1 MDLSQ
6 LQGMLSFQPTPEE
19 QQRAMTQGLLM
30 GGLGIL
36 SANAHNPR
44 GAGPLG
50 ALGGA
55 MPGLI
60 GYNRLLEDAPKHRLQ
75 NAQGLL
81 QMHKLQKDMDN
92 QGFLRDFVTK
102 FGMGGTPGASGALS
116 AESSAGGAP
125 GPTNAAAGRIPQQ
138 AANSIPPFE
147 MLYAMGIDPKVVT
160 GMRETHAMRM
170 PDMQVSGNYAY
181 DKRNVQPGFLPAL
194 NFSREGKGA
203 LSLPDPNTGLP
214 VISPPQGALETF
226 GAFEDVSKKA
236 DARYQLQTR
245 PALGPNQPPTY
256 MSTLDALGM
265 GGQPPQAPQPQAPRQ
280 QAPQLT
286 PQSFPRVTP
295 QVQAQRDAEAGQIRA
310 REQTGGGIPIQA
322 VIPESRAG
330 LAAGMS
336 PVQGAELKGRE
347 SAEAKTGQLQAESV
361 NGYRERVPQ
370 LTSTLRRLERLEQLT
385 ADDRTFAAAGAEL
398 KTQLG
403 SIAQAVGLKINADKT
418 ANTEEYIAHVAE
430 LLKERLASK
439 DYGSGT
445 GVSNLDLL
453 TAGRPLPEV
462 MKTPGGRK
470 QIIEAIRLDTQKS
483 IVDMNA
489 AVDHFDKN
497 LSLKGFQFPSATQP
511 QPAYGSQPQA
521 APIRARNPKTGQ
533 EAELRNGQWVTIDRR
548 AGASGRF

>member
-1 MDLSQ
+1 L
-6 LQGMLSFQPTPEE
+6 LSFQATPEE
-19 QQRAMTQGLLM
+19 QQRAMNMGLLT

-36 SANAHNPR
+36 SQNAVKPR
-44 GAGPLG
+44 GSGALG

-55 MPGLI
+55 LPGMAM
-60 GYNRLLEDAPKHRLQ
+60 YQNMMDHAPRQRLQ
-75 NAQGLL
+75 NVQGLL
-81 QMHKLQKDMDN
+81 AVNKMQKDMAAQDMLRQFVMG
-92 QGFLRDFVTK
+92 QG
-102 FGMGGTPGASGALS
+102 GMPGAQGALGDEL
-116 AESSAGGAP
+116 AAGGQP
-125 GPTNAAAGRIPQQ
+125 GPTNAAAGRIPQATAGQ
-138 AANSIPPFE
+138 VPGF
-147 MLYAMGIDPKVVT
+147 
-160 GMRETHAMRM
+160 GMRAAGGVPGETVKVLMEDWKLRNPEM
-170 PDMQVSGNYAY
+170 KVDGGYAY
-181 DKRNVQPGFLPAL
+181 NPRAIQPGFMPAL

-203 LSLPDPNTGLP
+203 MALPDPRTGLP
-214 VISPPQGALETF
+214 VIRPPEGALETF
-226 GAFEDVSKKA
+226 GAFEDVSKRA
-236 DARYQLQTR
+236 DAKYQLQTQ
-245 PALGPNQPPTY
+245 PPLSPNQPPRY
-256 MSTLDALGM
+256 MSTLDALGL
-265 GGQPPQAPQPQAPRQ
+265 GGQPIPQTPAPQAPR
-280 QAPQLT
+280 PQMT

-330 LAAGMS
+330 IPAGMS
-336 PVQGAELKGRE
+336 PVDQAVVKGRE
-347 SAEAKTGQLQAESV
+347 AAESETGQLQAKSV

-385 ADDRTFAAAGAEL
+385 SDDKTFAAAGAEL

-403 SIAQAVGLKINADKT
+403 SIAQAVGLKINAEKT

-453 TAGRPLPEV
+453 TGGRPLPEV
-462 MKTPGGRK
+462 MKTPQGRQ
-470 QIIEAIRLDTQKS
+470 QIIQALRLDTQRS
-483 IVDMNA
+483 IGDMNA

-497 LSLKGFQFPSATQP
+497 LSLKGFSFPSATQ
-511 QPAYGSQPQA
+511 QQQSYGQTQA

-548 AGASGRF
+548 SRGASGNF

>member
-36 SANAHNPR
+36 GANAQNPR
-44 GAGPLG
+44 GAGRMAPL
-50 ALGGA
+50 AGA

-60 GYNRLLEDAPKHRLQ
+60 GYNRMMEDAPKHRLQ
-75 NAQGLL
+75 NVQGLL
-81 QMHKLQKDMDN
+81 QLQKLKKDIDN
-92 QGFLRDFVTK
+92 QDTLRNFVSN
-102 FGMGGTPGASGALS
+102 FGMGGTPGASGALG
-116 AESSAGGAP
+116 AEMGAGGAP
-125 GPTNAAAGRIPQQ
+125 GPTNAAAGRIPQA

-160 GMRETHAMRM
+160 GMRETHAMRLPKM
-170 PDMQVSGNYAY
+170 NVSNGYAY
-181 DKRNVQPGFLPAL
+181 DERTVPQGFLPGL
-194 NFSREGKGA
+194 NFSREGKAA
-203 LSLPDPNTGLP
+203 LALIDPATGLP
-214 VISPPQGALETF
+214 TISAPRGAPETF
-226 GAFEDVSKKA
+226 AGYEDITRRA

-245 PALGPNQPPTY
+245 PPLGPNQPPTY

-265 GGQPPQAPQPQAPRQ
+265 GGQQTPAPQLPQPPQAPRVDPLAGRPPAERAAIQQVLQA
-280 QAPQLT
+280 
-286 PQSFPRVTP
+286 S
-295 QVQAQRDAEAGQIRA
+295 
-310 REQTGGGIPIQA
+310 REGRGLSVSVPPIPSSA
-322 VIPESRAG
+322 VLPN
-330 LAAGMS
+330 AAGMS
-336 PVQGAELKGRE
+336 PVDQATVKGRDA
-347 SAEAKTGQLQAESV
+347 AETKTGQLNAEAV
-361 NGYRERVPQ
+361 QGFRDRVPQ

-385 ADDRTFAAAGAEL
+385 TDDRTFAAAGAEL

-403 SIAQAVGLKINADKT
+403 SIAQAVGLKVNAEKT

-462 MKTPGGRK
+462 MKTPQGRQ
-470 QIIEAIRLDTQKS
+470 QIIKALRMDTQRS
-483 IVDMNA
+483 IGDMNS
-489 AVDHFDKN
+489 AVEHFDKN
-497 LSLKGFQFPSATQP
+497 LSLKGFQFPSSTQQ
-511 QPAYGSQPQA
+511 QPAYGGQTA

>member
-1 MDLSQ
+1 MNMLDLQ
-6 LQGMLSFQPTPEE
+6 NLQGMLSFEPTPEE
-19 QQRAMTQGLLM
+19 RQRAMTQGLLM

-36 SANAHNPR
+36 GANAQNPR
-44 GAGPLG
+44 GAGPMG
-50 ALGGA
+50 ALSGA
-55 MPGLI
+55 IPGLLA
-60 GYNRLLEDAPKHRLQ
+60 YNEILDRAPKQRLQ

-81 QMHKLQKDMDN
+81 QMNRLQKDMDN

-102 FGMGGTPGASGALS
+102 FGMGGTPVASGALG
-116 AESSAGGAP
+116 AEQAAGGAP
-125 GPTNAAAGRIPQQ
+125 GPTNAAAGRIPQA

-203 LSLPDPNTGLP
+203 LSLPDPKTGLP

-245 PALGPNQPPTY
+245 PPLGPNQPPTY

-265 GGQPPQAPQPQAPRQ
+265 GGQPPQAPQPQAPR
-280 QAPQLT
+280 PQMT

-295 QVQAQRDAEAGQIRA
+295 QVQAQRDAEAAQIRA

-322 VIPESRAG
+322 VIPESRA
-330 LAAGMS
+330 AGMS
-336 PVQGAELKGRE
+336 PVQAAEVKGRE
-347 SAEAKTGQLQAESV
+347 SAESKTGQLQAESV

-370 LTSTLRRLERLEQLT
+370 LTSTLRRLDRLEQLT
-385 ADDRTFAAAGAEL
+385 ADDKTFAAAGAEL

-462 MKTPGGRK
+462 MKTPQGRQ
-470 QIIEAIRLDTQKS
+470 QIIKALRMDTQRS
-483 IVDMNA
+483 IGDMNS
-489 AVDHFDKN
+489 AVEHFDKN
-497 LSLKGFQFPSATQP
+497 LSLKGFQFPSSTQQ
-511 QPAYGSQPQA
+511 QPAYGGQTA

>member
-1 MDLSQ
+1 
-6 LQGMLSFQPTPEE
+6 LSFQPTPEE

-36 SANAHNPR
+36 GANAQNPR
-44 GAGPLG
+44 GAGRMAPL
-50 ALGGA
+50 AGA

-60 GYNRLLEDAPKHRLQ
+60 GYNRMMEDAPKHRLQ
-75 NAQGLL
+75 NVQGLL
-81 QMHKLQKDMDN
+81 QLQKLKKDIDN
-92 QGFLRDFVTK
+92 QDTLRNFVSN
-102 FGMGGTPGASGALS
+102 FGMGGTPGASGALG
-116 AESSAGGAP
+116 AEMGAGGAP
-125 GPTNAAAGRIPQQ
+125 GPTNAAAGRIPQA

-160 GMRETHAMRM
+160 GMRETHAMRLPKM
-170 PDMQVSGNYAY
+170 NVSNGYAY
-181 DKRNVQPGFLPAL
+181 DERTVPQGFLPGL
-194 NFSREGKGA
+194 NFSREGKAA
-203 LSLPDPNTGLP
+203 LALIDPATGLP
-214 VISPPQGALETF
+214 TISAPRGAPETF
-226 GAFEDVSKKA
+226 AGYEDITRRA

-245 PALGPNQPPTY
+245 PPLGPNQPPTY

-265 GGQPPQAPQPQAPRQ
+265 GGQQTPAPQLPQPPQAPRVDPLAGRPPAERAAIQQVLQA
-280 QAPQLT
+280 
-286 PQSFPRVTP
+286 S
-295 QVQAQRDAEAGQIRA
+295 
-310 REQTGGGIPIQA
+310 REGRGLSVSVPPIPSSA
-322 VIPESRAG
+322 VLPN
-330 LAAGMS
+330 AAGMS
-336 PVQGAELKGRE
+336 PVDQATVKGRDA
-347 SAEAKTGQLQAESV
+347 AETKTGQLNAEAV
-361 NGYRERVPQ
+361 QGFRDRVPQ

-385 ADDRTFAAAGAEL
+385 TDDRTFAAAGAEL

-403 SIAQAVGLKINADKT
+403 SIAQAVGLKVNAEKT

-462 MKTPGGRK
+462 MKTPQGRQ
-470 QIIEAIRLDTQKS
+470 QIIKALRMDTQRS
-483 IVDMNA
+483 IGDMNS
-489 AVDHFDKN
+489 AVEHFDKN
-497 LSLKGFQFPSATQP
+497 LSLKGFQFPSSTQQ
-511 QPAYGSQPQA
+511 QPAYGGQTA